1 MRYRQRNRLSK
12 FSRADSSGFSLLELF
27 ISMSVLSI
35 ALTGIISA
43 ILSNTQLRK
52 MNEEKAMARNA
63 AEQVFSGIR
72 GQPDIVEA
80 YNRYGGGGTN
90 ETFTVRGLQNPAA
103 NEPVGRVIVWRL
115 KSSLKNGAAPPQ
127 PDPGSAM
134 ILSQEDILAAQR
146 AFTSSFPTVLDMLP
160 NTTGTGWDDFLD
172 TNNSGAVSSLDDPQ
186 VMPVTVRVRWRS
198 SARMMTEYFSTV
210 IGLR

>member
-12 FSRADSSGFSLLELF
+12 FSRNSSSGFSLLEMF

-35 ALTGIISA
+35 ALAGIIAA

-90 ETFTVRGLQNPAA
+90 ETFAIRGLQNPSA
-103 NEPVGRVIVWRL
+103 NEPVGRVIIWRL
-115 KSSLKNGAAPPQ
+115 KSSLKNGAAPCLNGFRDTVWSRISRQ
-127 PDPGSAM
+127 Q
-134 ILSQEDILAAQR
+134 IT
-146 AFTSSFPTVLDMLP
+146 TSWG
-160 NTTGTGWDDFLD
+160 N
-172 TNNSGAVSSLDDPQ
+172 
-186 VMPVTVRVRWRS
+186 
-198 SARMMTEYFSTV
+198 
-210 IGLR
+210 